1 MKDAGH
7 LSFIT
12 KLLVSCVCLMAGGW
26 GLFFLLHPDQE
37 TRLNGF
43 ATRILAS
50 DRFDGLESLVPSLEA
65 SEARSPCDAIE
76 LRSDVVIRTRL
87 HEEAVAAADPKR
99 ADRYLK
105 GLREAVDRAIACA
118 PTEGFLWF
126 IRYWVRI
133 NQGAEVGPQLE
144 NLAMSYRQAPVEGW
158 IAVRRNA
165 YALAVYELLA
175 EDQKRAV
182 VSEFAALVN
191 SGLLAVAVRNLLGPG
206 WPVRER
212 LLLALE
218 RTDPALRYHFAR
230 MLRNEGADIAVP
242 GVKLRD
248 PLGWRP

>member
-1 MKDAGH
+1 MLVNCACLLAG
-7 LSFIT
+7 S
-12 KLLVSCVCLMAGGW
+12 W

-50 DRFDGLESLVPSLEA
+50 DRFDQLEALVPNLESA
-65 SEARSPCDAIE
+65 EARSPCDAIE

-99 ADRYLK
+99 ADRHLK
-105 GLREAVDRAIACA
+105 GLDQAVDRAIACA

-133 NQGAEVGPQLE
+133 NQGAEVAPQLE
-144 NLAMSYRQAPVEGW
+144 NLLMSYRQAPVEGW

-165 YALAVYELLA
+165 YALAVFELLP
-175 EDQKRAV
+175 EDQRRAV
-182 VSEFAALVN
+182 LTEFAAMVN

-206 WPVRER
+206 WPIREK
-212 LLLALE
+212 LLLQLE
-218 RTDPALRYHFAR
+218 WTNPAMRYHFAR
-230 MLRNEGADIAVP
+230 MMRAEGADLTVP